1 MSLDRY
7 FSGESST
14 FDVGDFL
21 DITWQLRR
29 HSTPLRFSS
38 AHALRDSHHFIN
50 STFSLCDKECYSRHM
65 FRYLCLRQHPQRDV
79 NKPLTHLC
87 MMFSQDAFWAHFAE
101 VPLEDF
107 VKISTST
114 AGEDALEL
122 YRCKKD
128 FPPCKASRQTR
139 IERKSA
145 RRNYSGS
152 IPMTLSIR

>member
-21 DITWQLRR
+21 DITWQPRR

-38 AHALRDSHHFIN
+38 AHALRESHHFIN

-107 VKISTST
+107 VKISTRA
-114 AGEDALEL
+114 AGEDMLSSCKISLRAKPPAKEESKESRRGETVVDQYRWL
-122 YRCKKD
+122 YR
-128 FPPCKASRQTR
+128 
-139 IERKSA
+139 
-145 RRNYSGS
+145 
-152 IPMTLSIR
+152 